1 MAEPLRVTIELAAQD
16 NGSRVLNI
24 AFDRIANRAASTAS
38 KISKAA
44 FDVSKK
50 AALVG
55 GLIAAPLSYATKQA
69 VDFEDAMAGVAK
81 VTNTTVGSA
90 KFVELGR
97 NAKGAAVEIGI
108 GADNAA
114 ELMAS
119 LASGGVAEKDLAEMT
134 VTAGKVGVAFDLA
147 AKDAGDSF
155 VKMRNALGITNKE
168 ARLAADSFNFISDN
182 DASTAAQ
189 ILTYMA
195 NGGASMARTLKIAAP
210 QAATFGSA
218 LISMGKSGE
227 EAATIM
233 LRFQKAIYLK
243 GNEDMLAKYKAA
255 GRGAAGLMAVL
266 KAGGDIK
273 DQDKQFAYFQ
283 RMGEYGT
290 SISQLSKS
298 YGVLQKNMALV
309 AKESNYNGSVN
320 KEFANRNSTVKG
332 QISKLK
338 AEAGVLAVEMG
349 EVLLPVLRDFVKD
362 VAPLLRQLGQW
373 IKDNPTLTAQIV
385 KGAAAMSALSFA
397 VSGVSSVVGG
407 AAKAIDVFGPSLT
420 RAGRLATSFG
430 AGLRNRAF
438 EGTFKLYERFPKI
451 GEAVYKFGGR
461 LSGIGTT
468 AGRVFPMIAN
478 AARGAVMAIAGF
490 GWPVALAA
498 VAIAALGYVI
508 YKNWDKL
515 RPAFVNTWRVIRN
528 VTLGTWDTV
537 ANFAGRLWDG
547 LTSKFTWLKTAVNWV
562 SNAVSR
568 LKAPDWLKSIGN
580 GIANMANNSASWANA
595 AAAKRGIDRN
605 LTGAVAGTG
614 SPVVSAA
621 GRTVASPMLRV
632 NSAVRAPGAAPVALP
647 APVGRGGGNVQVHAP
662 LNVTLQ
668 GGTSASQKE
677 DVKKMLT
684 AHGKHIQNIVA
695 EGQRRKSNASF
706 E

>member
-1 MAEPLRVTIELAAQD
+1 MAEPLKVTIELAALD
-16 NGSRVLNI
+16 NGSRVLNV
-24 AFDRIANRAASTAS
+24 AFDKIAGKAASTAS

-90 KFVELGR
+90 KFMELGR
-97 NAKGAAVEIGI
+97 NAKFAAVEIGV

-119 LASGGVAEKDLAEMT
+119 LASGGVAEKDLASMT

-168 ARLAADSFNFISDN
+168 AKLAADSFNFISDN

-195 NGGASMARTLKIAAP
+195 QGGASVARTLKLAAP

-243 GNEDMLAKYKAA
+243 GNEDMLAKYKSA

-266 KAGGDIK
+266 KQGASIK

-309 AKESNYNGSVN
+309 SKQSNYEGSVD

-338 AEAGVLAVEMG
+338 AEAGVLAVDMG

-362 VAPLLRQLGQW
+362 VAPLLRQLGGW
-373 IKDNPTLTAQIV
+373 IKANPVLTSQIV

-397 VSGVSSVVGG
+397 VSGVSGVVGG
-407 AAKAIDVFGPSLT
+407 AAKAIDVLGPVLG

-430 AGLRNRAF
+430 AGLRNQAF
-438 EGTFKLYERFPKI
+438 EATFRLWERFPKI
-451 GEAVYKFGGR
+451 GDAVYRFGGR
-461 LSGIGTT
+461 LSGVGAV
-468 AGRVFPMIAN
+468 AGRVFPAIAT
-478 AARGAVMAIAGF
+478 AARSVGAAILGF
-490 GWPVALAA
+490 SWPVAIAVAA
-498 VAIAALGYVI
+498 VAALGYVI
-508 YKNWDKL
+508 YKNWDRL

-537 ANFAGRLWDG
+537 ANYAGKLWDG
-547 LTSKFTWLKTAVNWV
+547 LTSKFSWLKTAVNWV
-562 SNAVSR
+562 SNAVSN
-568 LKAPDWLKSIGN
+568 LKAPEWLKSIGN
-580 GIANMANNSASWANA
+580 GIANMANNSASFANA
-595 AAAKRGIDRN
+595 AAARRGIDRN

-614 SPVVSAA
+614 SPVVAAA
-621 GRTVASPMLRV
+621 GRSLPSPILRV
-632 NSAVRAPGAAPVALP
+632 SNAVRAAGGTPPAAPVSA
-647 APVGRGGGNVQVHAP
+647 GRGGSSTTVHAP
-662 LNVTLQ
+662 LNVTLPA
-668 GGTSASQKE
+668 GSSAAQKE
-677 DVKKMLT
+677 DMKRILSTHSAHIVK
-684 AHGKHIQNIVA
+684 IVKDA
-695 EGQRRKSNASF
+695 DRRKTEASF
-706 E
+706 